1 MRKITTLLTTLVLI
15 LSLVVCV
22 VPTSAAEG
30 GTVPETVAFNDPVL
44 EAMVRAAMGKPDG
57 AITVAEAEAV
67 TKLDLSFEWQQY
79 VSGATPIESIGG
91 LEHFKNLESL
101 DLSLNEIADITP
113 LASLTKLKILVL
125 SGNPVTDITPLHALS
140 ALKVL
145 VMSDCAAQDYS
156 PLANLT
162 SLEYLALERST
173 IADATPLASLTN
185 LKRLYLEGCDL
196 DYAPI
201 ANIYPALEDRDF
213 VILPAPSSL
222 AELGFVMDGDG
233 KQAVFDSEQVSVRI
247 NHIEWGTPTAMGAE
261 NCIRTVFGTDKYKVD
276 IGYYPE
282 HDTYVVQAYKDS
294 DFVLNYLYFCAENSF
309 GEIDRQSL
317 ENVVREIF
325 PDVDGDVLLAPID
338 FHIAALDDAF
348 GMTAAELFA
357 LPFEQSNDGG
367 DATVAATV
375 AEGSLAWLG
384 FDLDEAGVCAV
395 YEDREPH
402 YKSIAIARPEW
413 GEFDSDWNI
422 EFIDTDI
429 NGYSLR
435 ITYHASEGEYLISLE
450 KDGVGCSYQYYPATD
465 DKGWEEPDL
474 DTVHR
479 MFNDALGTK
488 EKELY
493 YVPLEQFE
501 QYVHERFGMSVDEL
515 YALPRY

>member
-196 DYAPI
+196 DYA
-201 ANIYPALEDRDF
+201 
-213 VILPAPSSL
+213 
-222 AELGFVMDGDG
+222 
-233 KQAVFDSEQVSVRI
+233 
-247 NHIEWGTPTAMGAE
+247 
-261 NCIRTVFGTDKYKVD
+261 
-276 IGYYPE
+276 
-282 HDTYVVQAYKDS
+282 
-294 DFVLNYLYFCAENSF
+294 
-309 GEIDRQSL
+309 
-317 ENVVREIF
+317 
-325 PDVDGDVLLAPID
+325 
-338 FHIAALDDAF
+338 
-348 GMTAAELFA
+348 
-357 LPFEQSNDGG
+357 
-367 DATVAATV
+367 
-375 AEGSLAWLG
+375 
-384 FDLDEAGVCAV
+384 
-395 YEDREPH
+395 
-402 YKSIAIARPEW
+402 
-413 GEFDSDWNI
+413 
-422 EFIDTDI
+422 
-429 NGYSLR
+429 YSLR